1 MTSHQDQIQT
11 LIAEIDEVLSQPSPR
26 LPWVAFGETVTR
38 ARQVLERVRNYLVSL
53 QQDIDDSSLSLRST
67 GSADPSSL
75 SGSQQQNFWQAL
87 REEMGYLRSR
97 LSALLK
103 SEVEELRH
111 ERQLLLQDIRA
122 LELRR
127 QENLISADQ
136 SHDQQQII
144 TEFLQELM
152 NRLQESLTESV
163 SETLSNLEEQ
173 VLNALLLGDTVQTTP
188 SESTTALGRRGGEGA
203 NSGRDV
209 RVFSDAGG
217 DYAEELE
224 TSKMLPRLT
233 PAQRLEQM
241 RTLQAQ
247 SDQMLMTLDSSLS
260 VIFEALQSN
269 LQTYQESLSQ
279 NIEKMHGLGQQGEVI
294 LSAWINYLTQ
304 QLSQATTSQ
313 LQSSIQL
320 LDLQPRQAT
329 PPVQPN
335 AIGQQGVVITPE
347 TQPSP
352 EISSVEDQDYLFPFA
367 GVELPLNTRFS
378 ETQIEPE
385 PQPEPEEDIVAETE
399 TPADIPPESV
409 DDEGWDAEDL
419 FGDDEADDS
428 DDIVAETAADISP
441 ESVDDGGWDA
451 EDLFGDTS
459 ETSTETS
466 TDLSESEPDEEDLR
480 LDTQDL
486 FEDTPEEELPVARET
501 RRNVSSAGGG
511 NGSQS
516 DPFDGFSV
524 SEELD
529 VNGSLQPD
537 DVQELLWE
545 DEDILSENINQNQ
558 PVEMNRATPNQK
570 ASPSA
575 SQDTFEDFSNIFE
588 EPNLKEDEQFIYAS
602 PDENL
607 LPGVDDDS
615 DDESMDSRFLVD
627 QSTLEQLEAELAK
640 LEKPESNE
648 IEDILAEDILAED
661 SGEDYQPISMPSE
674 EEMITFDNLLGEL
687 NSSSKNSISAASN
700 SAGKPEKSATLS
712 DNPLTGWG
720 DSDVTLDDI
729 LSSFEQAENLSE
741 SSELDDNEDF
751 LSLEVLTQDM
761 SKSNPKKRD

>member
-38 ARQVLERVRNYLVSL
+38 ARQVLQRVRNYLVSL

-75 SGSQQQNFWQAL
+75 SESQQQNFWQAL

-127 QENLISADQ
+127 QENLLSVDQ

-173 VLNALLLGDTVQTTP
+173 VINALLLGDTVQTTP

-203 NSGRDV
+203 NSSRDV

-304 QLSQATTSQ
+304 QLSQATTSE

-320 LDLQPRQAT
+320 LDLQPRQGT
-329 PPVQPN
+329 PPLKPN
-335 AIGQQGVVITPE
+335 AIGQQGVVMTPE

-352 EISSVEDQDYLFPFA
+352 EISSVPDHDDFFPFA
-367 GVELPLNTRFS
+367 GVELPLPTRVS
-378 ETQIEPE
+378 ETPIESKPRPE
-385 PQPEPEEDIVAETE
+385 PKEDIVAETA
-399 TPADIPPESV
+399 ADIPPEPV
-409 DDEGWDAEDL
+409 DEGNWGADL

-486 FEDTPEEELPVARET
+486 FKDTPEEELPVARET

-529 VNGSLQPD
+529 LYGSLQPD
-537 DVQELLWE
+537 DAQELLWE
-545 DEDILSENINQNQ
+545 DDDILSENINQNQ
-558 PVEMNRATPNQK
+558 PVEMNRDTPNQK

-607 LPGVDDDS
+607 LPGVDDGSD
-615 DDESMDSRFLVD
+615 DDESMDSRLLVD
-627 QSTLEQLEAELAK
+627 KSTLEQLEAELAS
-640 LEKPESNE
+640 LEQPESSD
-648 IEDILAEDILAED
+648 IEELEDDILAEDLGN
-661 SGEDYQPISMPSE
+661 SQPISMPSE
-674 EEMITFDNLLGEL
+674 EEVMTFDKLFGEL
-687 NSSSKNSISAASN
+687 NSSAKPGAGKASN
-700 SAGKPEKSATLS
+700 SGGKSQPKSATLS
-712 DNPLTGWG
+712 DNPLTGWD
-720 DSDVTLDDI
+720 DSDITLDDI
-729 LSSFEQAENLSE
+729 LSVFEESENQ
-741 SSELDDNEDF
+741 SSSQLDDNDDF
-751 LSLEVLTQDM
+751 LSLESLSQEM
-761 SKSNPKKRD
+761 SKSNPNQRN